1 MAPSNPGTAGAGRPE
16 HPDRTMTPSPYGAT
30 TTPSLGTMIS
40 PSDATMIAVWRAA
53 AERGP
58 AALALFPGP
67 DGEPV
72 VGWANQP
79 MLDLLGVDHHDL
91 LDHPLVLG
99 NESSW
104 QAVAESLL
112 PREQGGQDA
121 GVLRRLDE
129 TTTDVLVDVVPLPV
143 QDGHGPP
150 WHRRW
155 LVMLHPR
162 QDAETA
168 AGVALAAAEQRLRAL
183 AEQAPVGIFVSEA
196 GIRLGFVNQRF
207 ADLLGADLHRLL
219 GTTWMQVIH
228 RDDRAVLLEGLQKVL
243 DGSPVD
249 LTLRLVTGDE
259 SHRWLRFRFAPT
271 LTAERA
277 AGFIGTAEDVTE
289 RRARE
294 ERLAYQAT
302 HDPLTGLVN
311 RRRLLDVLKEL
322 LHGRRNHDKDFAL
335 LFLDVDGFKEI
346 NDRYGHEAGDRVLI
360 EVARRMQRS
369 AREYDVLSRISGDE
383 FVVVLRYVLE
393 EEEAEGA
400 AQRHLRALETPFTI
414 AGQDLT
420 LTASMG
426 IAMPGAAETPE
437 DYLRVAD
444 RMMYAA
450 KSTGRGMYRITS
462 VPPLAGGPA

>member
-1 MAPSNPGTAGAGRPE
+1 VDQSNPGPAGAGKPA
-16 HPDRTMTPSPYGAT
+16 HPDRA
-30 TTPSLGTMIS
+30 MIE
-40 PSDATMIAVWRAA
+40 VWRAV

-58 AALALFPGP
+58 AALALFPGRE
-67 DGEPV
+67 GELL

-79 MLDLLGVDHHDL
+79 MLDLLGSDLQDL
-91 LDHPLVLG
+91 LDQPLIVG
-99 NESSW
+99 SDTSW
-104 QAVAESLL
+104 QSVVNTLAL
-112 PREQGGQDA
+112 REQGGQDV

-129 TTTDVLVDVVPLPV
+129 TSRDVLVDVVPLPAHE
-143 QDGHGPP
+143 DDRPAG
-150 WHRRW
+150 HRRW

-162 QDAETA
+162 QDAQTTTE
-168 AGVALAAAEQRLRAL
+168 VALAAAEQRLRAL

-207 ADLLGADLHRLL
+207 ADLLGTDLHRLL
-219 GTTWMQVIH
+219 GITWMQVIH
-228 RDDRAVLLEGLQKVL
+228 RDDRTALLESLQKVL
-243 DGSPVD
+243 EGSPVD
-249 LTLRLVTGDE
+249 LTVRLVTGDE
-259 SHRWLRFRFAPT
+259 NHRWLRFRFVPT

-311 RRRLLDVLKEL
+311 RRRLLDVLKDL
-322 LHGRRNHDKDFAL
+322 MSGRRNHDRDFAL
-335 LFLDVDGFKEI
+335 LFLDIDGFKGI

-360 EVARRMQRS
+360 EVARRLQRA
-369 AREYDVLSRISGDE
+369 AREYDVLARISGDE

-393 EEEAEGA
+393 EEAENT
-400 AQRHLRALETPFTI
+400 AQRHLRALEMPFVV
-414 AGQDLT
+414 AGQNLT

-426 IAMPGAAETPE
+426 IAMPGAAESPE

-444 RMMYAA
+444 RLMYAA
-450 KSTGRGMYRITS
+450 KATGRGMYKIAS
-462 VPPLAGGPA
+462 PPPTVGDKHE